1 MDILLNFVP
10 YDIVLLSI
18 CNGDIVYNFC
28 RVKNVFSQE
37 EINDFILVSH
47 DKFLDNY
54 PDNRQ
59 AKFLDTIYE
68 LDGSKPFTRSNSM
81 EKIRSIS
88 TSILFSEKFLG
99 TITVGSTKTDNY
111 NDIIS
116 QKFMYFC
123 EKLSPFVMSILKE
136 YNMSNNFKNLRKA
149 FSSFV
154 PEEII
159 DDLMEKAHVHTET
172 AGEKRQV
179 AVLVCDIRSFTN
191 ISEKNKAENVVSF
204 LNEYFTQMV
213 NIIKSHGGSI
223 DKFMGDAIM
232 ALFGAPISYEDNA
245 KRAVGAAIEMINT
258 LPNIDS
264 SKLILPEGYEKISIG
279 IGIHYGEVILGSI
292 GCEDKKDYTV
302 IGDSVNLASRM
313 EGLTKL
319 YGTHILISDY
329 VKQELGSAYQTHKLD
344 KVAVKGKKI
353 PVQIYSVENEVDK
366 MPAEYYDAYDKAI
379 DLYEVGG
386 WDLAK
391 DYFAKALKVVPD
403 DKAASVMLKRCQEY
417 IINPPE
423 NWDGAVVLTSK

>member
-1 MDILLNFVP
+1 M
-10 YDIVLLSI
+10 
-18 CNGDIVYNFC
+18 
-28 RVKNVFSQE
+28 
-37 EINDFILVSH
+37 
-47 DKFLDNY
+47 
-54 PDNRQ
+54 
-59 AKFLDTIYE
+59 
-68 LDGSKPFTRSNSM
+68 
-81 EKIRSIS
+81 
-88 TSILFSEKFLG
+88 
-99 TITVGSTKTDNY
+99 
-111 NDIIS
+111 
-116 QKFMYFC
+116 
-123 EKLSPFVMSILKE
+123 
-136 YNMSNNFKNLRKA
+136 
-149 FSSFV
+149 
-154 PEEII
+154 
-159 DDLMEKAHVHTET
+159 
-172 AGEKRQV
+172 
-179 AVLVCDIRSFTN
+179 
-191 ISEKNKAENVVSF
+191 
-204 LNEYFTQMV
+204 
-213 NIIKSHGGSI
+213 
-223 DKFMGDAIM
+223 
-232 ALFGAPISYEDNA
+232 
-245 KRAVGAAIEMINT
+245 
-258 LPNIDS
+258 DS
-264 SKLILPEGYEKISIG
+264 SKRVVPEGYEKISMG
-279 IGIHYGEVILGSI
+279 IGIHDGEVILGSI